1 MTKKLK
7 YRNISEIDVSSEQG
21 KAYYR
26 KVCANAL
33 VEKTNGDI
41 VLTWFEKTFWEIDL
55 IRILPA
61 VQISQKGRTK
71 IVISTKK
78 NDIAENVLNKKYSI
92 VIGTRLAD
100 CETDFDGK
108 GIYIFELCR
117 HLSSFAC

>member
-41 VLTWFEKTFWEIDL
+41 VVGQALKNVSGNIGKILNHLAERVSKLEKSL
-55 IRILPA
+55 YAAPQA
-61 VQISQKGRTK
+61 PQASGV
-71 IVISTKK
+71 VI
-78 NDIAENVLNKKYSI
+78 
-92 VIGTRLAD
+92 
-100 CETDFDGK
+100 
-108 GIYIFELCR
+108 
-117 HLSSFAC
+117 